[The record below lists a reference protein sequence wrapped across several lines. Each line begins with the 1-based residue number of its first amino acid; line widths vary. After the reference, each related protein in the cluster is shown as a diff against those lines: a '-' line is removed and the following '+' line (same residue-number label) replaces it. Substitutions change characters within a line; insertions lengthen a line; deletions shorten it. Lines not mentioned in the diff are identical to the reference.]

1 MVVYIFVFF
10 LFVASFRWVFLGT
23 GLLFFSFFSTL
34 HFVEKMGFFS
44 CSFFSFLLGLNC
56 KYSGTFM

>member
-23 GLLFFSFFSTL
+23 GLLFFFFL
-34 HFVEKMGFFS
+34 FNIAFCGKNGFFFL
-44 CSFFSFLLGLNC
+44 FFSFLFFLV
-56 KYSGTFM
+56 